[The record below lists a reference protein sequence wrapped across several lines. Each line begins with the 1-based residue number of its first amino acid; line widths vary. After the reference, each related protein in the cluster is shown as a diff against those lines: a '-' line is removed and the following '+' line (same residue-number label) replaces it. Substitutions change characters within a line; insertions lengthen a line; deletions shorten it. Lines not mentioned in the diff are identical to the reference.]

1 MDEYLDLREDPIN
14 GPCVAGLTEVE
25 AANGDEI
32 MRLLHKG
39 NERRTQQPTA
49 ANEVSSRS
57 HAVLSVVVESK
68 ERAPGTV
75 AKIKVGKLSLIDLAG
90 SERAANTQ
98 NRGVRLVEGA
108 NINRSLLAL
117 GNCINALGEKGN
129 KGNFVPYRDSKL
141 TRLLKDSLG
150 GNCRTV
156 MIANISSAESS
167 FEETLNTLKYANRA
181 KNIKTNVQRN
191 ELNVDHHI
199 SEYVSL
205 IANLRN
211 EIKFLKGQIVEERQQ
226 FPPMPQQGEL
236 LSMPAIQNMQ
246 INTSEEGGSGP
257 AVARRGG
264 KEPRASSPGAPVSNV
279 PFAAPKSPGLALRNP
294 STPFDALRQSMRS
307 ANAAAGEGR
316 ELMNM
321 LREKIVENFQE
332 RMQLRRSLIELEDV
346 NVQNSIEISKRQL
359 MVVHWAQDQQPS
371 LKADKDGH
379 INMDELIELISSTAS
394 DDVREA
400 WEECEQLRKAV
411 AKNQIMKKNIA
422 KRLRNNEKEVESF
435 RAEISEK
442 ITGDDRREL
451 MELQYQVG
459 KLELE
464 NMELEQQKMVHDSIL
479 KGKDLMIHKLKLQ
492 LAMKDKLIQ
501 KQRGLLAQH
510 GLDVDV
516 GYSQMLMVED
526 HFLNENNNFNR
537 ISATDGL
544 YATLQGP
551 PPSPPRQLGPNSNIG
566 TYLLSIG
573 AREEVVESHAVQ
585 LQDPSK
591 MSSQAA
597 LAPSKKGMKAVESRI
612 GASERPSS
620 ANALNAKADR
630 GNVIPKLS
638 KLPAGNQAA
647 VDNDADYVAQIS
659 DVRDKSHL
667 SMLHDS
673 SMDEIPS
680 RPGHWQEPASDAEE
694 VDEEDDE
701 ELNDDGSDV
710 SVESE
715 ITIEM
720 RRRGEAAAV
729 VSSEDISVQGQGA
742 ISKGGRIYRKSA
754 DTNLKQGPRKHHP
767 PTQKKSSAS
776 GLKVAPPSVAPPS
789 LSVMGGKAGGAKG
802 VVESK
807 ESIAP
812 VNGNALPIHHGG
824 PRAGPGGFN
833 IDSSAQSKASQLSAQ
848 PSSLRPVVGRG
859 NPPLSGYPNSNA
871 PQSKIM
877 RHSPIAVYPGGDQ
890 GGLYAEARGVGRN
903 AMPAIDSMVENMYL
917 DASFEE
923 VAPEKD
929 SGSDRNNNLVAKEEE
944 VSAKAGRCH
953 VKPKAPSS
961 RVLRRDDSSTD
972 AAAPPLQ
979 VAPSAGARGGPS
991 ALASNAPVNS
1001 GVGTGIAPSVKGK
1014 PRPLQRASVARAV
1027 SSSNNNNDDNDD
1039 SSIASAGQGYPVTRA
1054 AVRNV
1059 RNV

>member
-1 MDEYLDLREDPIN
+1 
-14 GPCVAGLTEVE
+14 VAGLTEVE

-32 MRLLHKG
+32 MKLLHKG

-226 FPPMPQQGEL
+226 FAPMPQQGEL
-236 LSMPAIQNMQ
+236 LSMPAIQNIQ
-246 INTSEEGGSGP
+246 ISTSEDKASDAGP
-257 AVARRGG
+257 GRKAGRD
-264 KEPRASSPGAPVSNV
+264 PHASSPGAQVSSV
-279 PFAAPKSPGLALRNP
+279 PFAAPKSPGIALRNP

-307 ANAAAGEGR
+307 ASAAAGEGR

-371 LKADKDGH
+371 LRADKDGH
-379 INMDELIELISSTAS
+379 INMDELIELISTAAS
-394 DDVREA
+394 EEVREA

-411 AKNQIMKKNIA
+411 AKNQVMKKNIA
-422 KRLRNNEKEVESF
+422 KRLRNNEKEVEAF
-435 RAEISEK
+435 RAEIAEK
-442 ITGDDRREL
+442 VTGDDRREL

-501 KQRGLLAQH
+501 KQRALLAQH

-526 HFLNENNNFNR
+526 HFLNENSNSNR
-537 ISATDGL
+537 ISNAEGL

-573 AREEVVESHAVQ
+573 ARDDTNETAAVM
-585 LQDPSK
+585 LQDSLR
-591 MSSQAA
+591 SNQAA
-597 LAPSKKGMKAVESRI
+597 PQSKKPKALATNRPASS
-612 GASERPSS
+612 GAISSSDLELGSE
-620 ANALNAKADR
+620 
-630 GNVIPKLS
+630 VPKLS
-638 KLPAGNQAA
+638 KMPAGNQAA

-673 SMDEIPS
+673 SIDEIPS
-680 RPGHWQEPASDAEE
+680 RTKNWQEAASDAEE
-694 VDEEDDE
+694 VDDEEEEED
-701 ELNDDGSDV
+701 LHDDGSDA
-710 SVESE
+710 SVDSE

-720 RRRGEAAAV
+720 RRREGAGV
-729 VSSEDISVQGQGA
+729 PSGDISVTGQGA

-767 PTQKKSSAS
+767 PSQKKSSSS
-776 GLKVAPPSVAPPS
+776 GLKVAAPSVGPS
-789 LSVMGGKAGGAKG
+789 PISLLGGKAGGPKATA
-802 VVESK
+802 ESK
-807 ESIAP
+807 DSMLP
-812 VNGNALPIHHGG
+812 LNGNALPIHHGG
-824 PRAGPGGFN
+824 IRGGPASVAMN
-833 IDSSAQSKASQLSAQ
+833 DVQSKGIHLSAQ
-848 PSSLRPVVGRG
+848 PASLRPVVGRA
-859 NPPLSGYPNSNA
+859 NSVISNVGGGV
-871 PQSKIM
+871 PQSKVM
-877 RHSPIAVYPGGDQ
+877 RHSPIAVYGGGDQ
-890 GGLYAEARGVGRN
+890 GGLYPEARGVGRSN
-903 AMPAIDSMVENMYL
+903 PAALAVDQALDNMYL
-917 DASFEE
+917 DASFED
-923 VAPEKD
+923 VAPGKE
-929 SGSDRNNNLVAKEEE
+929 SSSERNHAGGKEDE
-944 VSAKAGRCH
+944 VSSKLGRGLNA
-953 VKPKAPSS
+953 KPKAPSS
-961 RVLRRDDSSTD
+961 RALKRDDSSAD
-972 AAAPPLQ
+972 AAAPQLQ
-979 VAPSAGARGGPS
+979 IGSHAIQRGAPSALVS
-991 ALASNAPVNS
+991 NS
-1001 GVGTGIAPSVKGK
+1001 GIGTGIAPSVKSK
-1014 PRPLQRASVARAV
+1014 PRAMPSQRAGAPRLAPST
-1027 SSSNNNNDDNDD
+1027 NNEDNDD
-1039 SSIASAGQGYPVTRA
+1039 SSVASAGHVYPTRA
-1054 AVRNV
+1054 AVRNA
-1059 RNV
+1059 RN